1 MKKYS
6 VLMYNFNDYEIM
18 REPKEVD
25 PECEYIYVTDNPKYQ
40 NETKVWKVI
49 VDKDLDG
56 LSAFDKVFTVRYN
69 PFKYCTTDTV
79 IEMDGSIQIY
89 KKLDQLYNDFTASGC
104 ELGVIVH
111 PLRFSITKEYE
122 IWKMCRK
129 YPEEQKQKCLKAM
142 SAMGY
147 DFNYK
152 GLYEMTVRIVKK
164 TDRNKMIDEAT
175 FDLLKKLGGD
185 KIDRLDQPV
194 YSFLLNHLYNDTSV
208 FPMSEQIIHSDY
220 MKWCLHRKTN
230 VNPML
235 ANTDIRNEGFLFN
248 KLVKLYKLYE
258 YDLKTLKKTKKVED
272 AIISLTSWKKRI
284 NTVSYT
290 IYSLLKKCPGFD
302 IVLTLSED
310 EFPDKEKELPR
321 DLLDLAKNGFVEILW
336 VKENTY
342 TFKKMLPTMKK
353 YPNKAIITADDGC
366 RYYRNYAQELY
377 NLSIVNPGK
386 IISYN
391 GWVKFG
397 VTNGGGGSGILFP
410 AGCFKDY
417 KLTQKIIDTKH
428 DDYYYGC
435 LSKLAGLEWHIINDK
450 PRNSNFESIDSRTNV
465 SNDYYKTEMNLCKV
479 ILDELGMK

>member
-1 MKKYS
+1 
-6 VLMYNFNDYEIM
+6 MYNFNDYEIM

-49 VDKDLDG
+49 VDKMDG

-142 SAMGY
+142 TAMGY

-175 FDLLKKLGGD
+175 FELLKKLGGD

-321 DLLDLAKNGFVEILW
+321 DLLDLSKNGFVEILW

-377 NLSIVNPGK
+377 NLSIVNPCK

>member
-1 MKKYS
+1 
-6 VLMYNFNDYEIM
+6 MYNFNDYEIM

-142 SAMGY
+142 TAMGY

-175 FDLLKKLGGD
+175 FELLKKLGGD

-220 MKWCLHRKTN
+220 MKWCLHRKKN
-230 VNPML
+230 VNPLL

-258 YDLKTLKKTKKVED
+258 YDLKTLKKTKRVED

-377 NLSIVNPGK
+377 NLSIINPGK

>member
-1 MKKYS
+1 
-6 VLMYNFNDYEIM
+6 MYNFNDYEIM

-49 VDKDLDG
+49 VDKDLDK
-56 LSAFDKVFTVRYN
+56 LPSAFDKVFTVRYN
-69 PFKYCTTDTV
+69 TFKYCTTDTV

-111 PLRFSITKEYE
+111 PLRFSIIKEYE

-142 SAMGY
+142 TAMGY

-175 FDLLKKLGGD
+175 FELLKKLGGD

-366 RYYRNYAQELY
+366 RYYRNYAKELY

>member
-1 MKKYS
+1 
-6 VLMYNFNDYEIM
+6 MYNFNGYEIM

-49 VDKDLDG
+49 VDKDLDK
-56 LSAFDKVFTVRYN
+56 LPSAFDKVFTVRYN

-142 SAMGY
+142 TAMGY

-175 FDLLKKLGGD
+175 FELLKKLGGD

-194 YSFLLNHLYNDTSV
+194 YSFLLNQEFNDTKV

-220 MKWCLHRKTN
+220 MKWCIHNTN
-230 VNPML
+230 KINGNL
-235 ANTDIRNEGFLFN
+235 ANTDVRNEGFLFN
-248 KLVKLYKLYE
+248 KLVKLYKIFE
-258 YDLKTLKKTKKVED
+258 YDLNSLTKTEKIKD
-272 AIISLTSWKKRI
+272 AVISLTSWKKRI
-284 NTVSYT
+284 DSVSLT

-310 EFPDKEKELPR
+310 EFPQKEKELPE
-321 DLLDLAKNGFVEILW
+321 DLLLLVKEGFVEILW
-336 VKENTY
+336 VEGNYKSLKKILY
-342 TFKKMLPTMKK
+342 TMEK
-353 YPNKAIITADDGC
+353 YSDKAIISADDDC
-366 RYYRNYAQELY
+366 VYICNYAQELY
-377 NLSIVNPGK
+377 DLWKENPGK
-386 IISYN
+386 ICTVNAKQPTHTAGPSTLYYPKCFGETPVKEMLSNEHLDVYMNADDGYYELLRDRYN
-391 GWVKFG
+391 CKIAYLTPHRIWFSHDTVEPLGRIYNRNDFM
-397 VTNGGGGSGILFP
+397 
-410 AGCFKDY
+410 Y
-417 KLTQKIIDTKH
+417 KLRVTQAKDAGH
-428 DDYYYGC
+428 
-435 LSKLAGLEWHIINDK
+435 KLDL
-450 PRNSNFESIDSRTNV
+450 
-465 SNDYYKTEMNLCKV
+465 
-479 ILDELGMK
+479 

>member
-1 MKKYS
+1 
-6 VLMYNFNDYEIM
+6 MYNFNDYEIM

-49 VDKDLDG
+49 VDKDLDK
-56 LSAFDKVFTVRYN
+56 LPSAFDKVFTVRYN

-111 PLRFSITKEYE
+111 PLRFSIIKEYE
-122 IWKMCRK
+122 IWKICRK
-129 YPEEQKQKCLKAM
+129 YPEEKKQKCLKAM
-142 SAMGY
+142 TAMGY

-164 TDRNKMIDEAT
+164 TNRNKIIDEAT
-175 FDLLKKLGGD
+175 FELLKKLGGD

-208 FPMSEQIIHSDY
+208 FPMSEQIIHSEY

-258 YDLKTLKKTKKVED
+258 YDLKTLKKTKKIED

-435 LSKLAGLEWHIINDK
+435 LSKLAGIEWHIINDK

-479 ILDELGMK
+479 ILDELDMK